1 MPIYEY
7 ECESC
12 RKRTEKI
19 QKMSDPLLKKCPH
32 CGGPLRKLISS
43 PAIQF
48 SGTGFYITDYAKKSG
63 PTSEPKKKSAP
74 KKESAKPAEP
84 AKADKSGSE

>member
-7 ECESC
+7 KCENC
-12 RKRTEKI
+12 RKRTERI
-19 QKMSDPLLKKCPH
+19 QKISDPPLKKCPH

-48 SGTGFYITDYAKKSG
+48 SGSGFYINDYAKKTCPPG
-63 PTSEPKKKSAP
+63 EPKRKTGL
-74 KKESAKPAEP
+74 KKESGPPAGTSSTE
-84 AKADKSGSE
+84 KSGSE

>member
-7 ECESC
+7 KCESC

-19 QKMSDPLLKKCPH
+19 QKLSDPLLKKCPH

-48 SGTGFYITDYAKKSG
+48 SGSGFYINDYAKKSG
-63 PTSEPKKKSAP
+63 PSSEPKKKSAP
-74 KKESAKPAEP
+74 KKESEKPAEP
-84 AKADKSGSE
+84 AKSGSE

>member
-7 ECESC
+7 ECELC

-19 QKMSDPLLKKCPH
+19 QKISDPPCRKCPH
-32 CGGPLRKLISS
+32 CGGPLRKLVSS

-48 SGTGFYITDYAKKSG
+48 SGSGFYINDYAKKNGSS
-63 PTSEPKKKSAP
+63 SEAKKKP
-74 KKESAKPAEP
+74 GKKKEGGAPAEP
-84 AKADKSGSE
+84 AKTEKSET

>member
-48 SGTGFYITDYAKKSG
+48 SGSGFYITDYAKKSG